1 MCVVATL
8 VCQGNFFCE
17 ELHWDGGDCLTD
29 DGCSAQGDCSL
40 CGGHWDAVMAACP
53 SAEGSAVVPDRCEG
67 ECSTMFSE
75 WWQECSIDPTV
86 RSLDTELGG
95 ELGQFA
101 AKCTGH

>member
-1 MCVVATL
+1 MVL
-8 VCQGNFFCE
+8 VTALTNQGNFYCE

-29 DGCSAQGDCSL
+29 DACSTEGDCSL

-53 SAEGSAVVPDRCEG
+53 TAEGSSVVPSACEG
-67 ECSTMFSE
+67 ECSTLFSE
-75 WWQECSIDPTV
+75 WWEECSVEETV

-101 AKCTGH
+101 SKCTGH